1 MREAQQ
7 QELLAVEEAQR
18 LQFGEFSAA
27 WDRYMADYE
36 ATAFESV
43 ERLKEKHVREV

>member
-1 MREAQQ
+1 VT
-7 QELLAVEEAQR
+7 VEEAQR
-18 LQFGEFSAA
+18 LQFSEFAQA

-43 ERLKEKHVREV
+43 ERLKEKHIREIQELHERVS